1 MSTPGENASRQPQ
14 PFHSRNTTAPAFW
27 SMDILW
33 TMLATSD
40 QTAGQYTVIEEL
52 CPKDSGPPPHIHEWQ
67 DEAIYLIEGEITFR
81 AGDQTIH
88 AQAGSFVSI
97 PRGTTHSFRVESE
110 TARIL
115 NFYAPA
121 DLDRVIMMTGTPAQS
136 RTLPPRGLPMQNDP
150 QQQQELA
157 RRLLDLASQ
166 TFVDTPDTLRS

>member
-1 MSTPGENASRQPQ
+1 MSLVSHSLFIRVIRRLPLFGRWIFSGPCLQPAIK
-14 PFHSRNTTAPAFW
+14 R
-27 SMDILW
+27 
-33 TMLATSD
+33 
-40 QTAGQYTVIEEL
+40 QYTVIEEL
-52 CPKDSGPPPHIHEWQ
+52 CPKDSGPPPHVHEWQ

-97 PRGTTHSFRVESE
+97 PRGTIHSFRVDSE

-115 NFYAPA
+115 NFYTPA

-136 RTLPPRGLPMQNDP
+136 RTLPPRGLPMQHDP